1 MPGVPHIRDHLTTL
15 VPHCRAVYAPSETV
29 NDEVRYLRHVIES
42 LHPLVRESPGA
53 EDSCTVRDVAAVDVD
68 YVHEDRLALCDPS
81 EASA

>member
-1 MPGVPHIRDHLTTL
+1 MPGVPHLRDHLTAL
-15 VPHCRAVYAPSETV
+15 VPHCRAIGASSKSV
-29 NDEVRYLRHVIES
+29 NDEASYIRHVIES